1 MDTHQDIPRRK
12 TDTHQ
17 DIPHRKTRIIIARLL
32 HRILRLAHSAY
43 IELPFMQAVEITVI
57 VTAIFSAEHEGSPFS
72 TLGLSQLLGMPRPT
86 LLRRLSLLRSKGII
100 YRDTE
105 GLRIN
110 PQLFMTPLRDDNI
123 RLLRQIII
131 DFGIELSKLLDD
143 E

>member
-57 VTAIFSAEHEGSPFS
+57 VTAIFSAEHEGTPFS

-110 PQLFMTPLRDDNI
+110 PRLFMTPLRDDSI
-123 RLLRQIII
+123 LLLRQIII
-131 DFGIELSKLLDD
+131 DFGIELSKLMDD